1 VSAAAAIPT
10 TLFIPTGLHPD
21 AVVDV
26 TIAAGKSGFGHVAF
40 GVHQFID
47 T

>member
-1 VSAAAAIPT
+1 VSVAAAIPAA
-10 TLFIPTGLHPD
+10 LFIPISLYPD

-26 TIAAGKSGFGHVAF
+26 AIAAGRSGFGHVVF
-40 GVHQFID
+40 GLHQFID